1 MVAGPWVL
9 SLLKILRSWYI
20 LLPGL
25 NVRFLKRKQLLAGK
39 KILKA
44 VPAVV
49 LQHEK
54 WSFTMKL
61 SQFGE
66 QFTGGAGILSLMDD
80 LGNALATGG
89 DDMIMMGG
97 GNPGHVPGFQE
108 IIQKRLQNLAADTA
122 SFQKLIG
129 IYDPPQGEKD
139 FVDVLAALLS
149 REYGWDVGPENICLT
164 NGSQAGFFLL
174 FNMFAGKHSDGSSR
188 KIRLPIAPEYI
199 GYADLGTSDSFF
211 ISTRPRIELL
221 PDNLFKYHVDFDNLS
236 MGTETGAICVS
247 RPTNPTGNVLTDDE
261 IAKLDI
267 LAQVHGVPL
276 ILDNAYGVPFPGI
289 IYSSAKP
296 VWNENIIVC
305 LSLSKLGL
313 PAART
318 GIMVARKE
326 VINAVSGM
334 NAIMNLAT
342 GSFGAMLAHELVESG
357 EVLKVSQEVI
367 RPFYQQKMEKAVE
380 NFHAALAGTPYKLH
394 KPEGAMFL
402 WLWFKDMPISSHEL
416 YQRLKKRN
424 VLVVSGHFFFPG
436 LEQEWQHQNEC
447 IRVTYS
453 QDEEQVAR
461 GIKIISEEVKK
472 AYC

>member
-1 MVAGPWVL
+1 
-9 SLLKILRSWYI
+9 
-20 LLPGL
+20 
-25 NVRFLKRKQLLAGK
+25 
-39 KILKA
+39 
-44 VPAVV
+44 
-49 LQHEK
+49 
-54 WSFTMKL
+54 MKL

-66 QFTGGAGILSLMDD
+66 QFTSGAGILSLMDD

-97 GNPGHVPGFQE
+97 GNPGHVPGFQKV
-108 IIQKRLQNLAADTA
+108 IQKRLQFLAADKS

-139 FVDVLAALLS
+139 FVDVLAGLLS

-174 FNMFAGKHSDGSSR
+174 FNMFAGKCSGGTSK
-188 KIRLPIAPEYI
+188 KIRLPLAPEYI

-211 ISTRPRIELL
+211 ISSRPKIELL
-221 PDNLFKYHVDFDNLS
+221 EDNQFKYHVDFENINI
-236 MGTETGAICVS
+236 GTETGAICVS
-247 RPTNPTGNVLTDDE
+247 RPTNPTGNVLTDEE
-261 IAKLDI
+261 IAHLDE
-267 LAQVHGVPL
+267 LARKHDVPL

-289 IYSSAKP
+289 IYTEAKP

-318 GIMVARKE
+318 GIIVARSE
-326 VINAVSGM
+326 VVRAVSGM
-334 NAIMNLAT
+334 NAIMNLST
-342 GSFGAMLAHELVESG
+342 GSFGAMLAHEMVESG
-357 EVLKVSQEVI
+357 EVLTLSKNVI
-367 RPFYQQKMEKAVE
+367 KPFYQQKMEKAFAG
-380 NFHAALAGTPYKLH
+380 FHEELKGTPYKIH

-402 WLWFKDMPISSHEL
+402 WLWFEDLPISSHEL
-416 YQRLKKRN
+416 YQRLKARD

-436 LEQEWQHQNEC
+436 LEQAWQHQNEC

-461 GIKIISEEVKK
+461 GIKIIAEEVKK
-472 AYC
+472 AYS